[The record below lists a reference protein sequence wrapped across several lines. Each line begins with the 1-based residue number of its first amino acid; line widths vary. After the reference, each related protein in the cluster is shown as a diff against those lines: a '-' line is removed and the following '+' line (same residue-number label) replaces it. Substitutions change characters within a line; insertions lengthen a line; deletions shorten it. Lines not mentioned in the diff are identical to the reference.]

1 MRVRALADAAAIVI
15 FATIGQLT
23 HDGHVSGHGYAR
35 DALTLLAGWFIAF
48 AIFRGRFVPT
58 WLAGVVLGV
67 AIRMV
72 ALSHYHWN
80 QLAFLTTTLV
90 IVGVLA
96 AVLRR
101 VGSGVRHPSRA
112 S

>member
-1 MRVRALADAAAIVI
+1 MRRRALADTVAILA
-15 FATIGQLT
+15 FATIGQLS
-23 HDGHVSGHGYAR
+23 HHGQVSTHGYAG

-58 WLAGVVLGV
+58 WLTGVVLGV
-67 AIRMV
+67 VIRMV
-72 ALSHYHWN
+72 ALGHYHWN
-80 QLAFLTTTLV
+80 QLAFFTTTLV

-101 VGSGVRHPSRA
+101 LFTR
-112 S
+112 